1 MQDRTPVLEE
11 LAWRGLLHQH
21 TDGLG
26 EALAA
31 RSVSAYGGFD
41 PTASSMHVGNLVP
54 VMGLV
59 HLQRGGHKPIALVGG
74 GTGLIGDPSGKT
86 AERLL
91 NTPETVEE
99 NTRAVRAQLERFL
112 DFSGP
117 NAAEM
122 RNNADW
128 LTSLGAI
135 EFMRDVGKHFT
146 INYMLAKESVQQRLE
161 SGISYTEFS
170 YMLLQAYDY
179 RELFRRENVTLQVGG
194 SDQWGNITAG
204 LELIRRTE
212 GGEAHAMTFPLVTN
226 STGTKFG
233 KTESGS
239 VWLDADR
246 TSPYRF
252 YQFWINIDDQDAGRY
267 LRYFTLLSRQ
277 EIEDLERE
285 VAERPQ
291 GRSAQQALARDVT
304 ARVHG
309 MEAAR
314 IAEDVSRL
322 LFAKADPSTLSTAA
336 LEALSREVPF
346 AEVDKLDTVVD
357 GLVALGLAQSKGAAR
372 RLVEQGGASVNGA
385 RVASTADPLGT
396 PLSGRYYL
404 IRKGAKDYGLVR
416 VR

>member
-1 MQDRTPVLEE
+1 MQDRTRVLEE
-11 LAWRGLLHQH
+11 LAWRGLLNQH

-346 AEVDKLDTVVD
+346 AEVDKLDNVVD